1 VIPIKSGPTATYMN
15 VFYRLP
21 SLYSV
26 GLMRKIVWRG
36 DDDPEQRDQYGFCT
50 PFFRPGWARG
60 FRSVI
65 ETLFGD
71 FEPDPEED
79 ERQRNEKEEIVFDPP
94 EMSWKIESE
103 HRGEMAGLE
112 WCRSSK
118 LANQILKMGK
128 ENAGKVECVRVLWG
142 EDERLLWGGF
152 QDTGAWAVAIM
163 SILCEVWFTGVKRI
177 ELRYAGEGR
186 VGLEHVGLPYGVDE
200 KQLVMGGEEDDED
213 AVEGKMVKALR
224 MLLARCR
231 VLEELRMVM
240 PRLSFEGSL
249 MREEWWHDVTERER
263 AKGLKVYIEQRSLL
277 PTGYEDQ

>member
-1 VIPIKSGPTATYMN
+1 VIPIEPGPTATYTN

-36 DDDPEQRDQYGFCT
+36 DDDPELRDQYGFCT

-65 ETLFGD
+65 ETPPED
-71 FEPDPEED
+71 FEPDSEED
-79 ERQRNEKEEIVFDPP
+79 ERPRNEKEEIVFDPP

-112 WCRSSK
+112 WCRCSK

-142 EDERLLWGGF
+142 EDERLLWGGS

-163 SILCEVWFTGVKRI
+163 SIFCEVWFTGVKRI

-186 VGLEHVGLPYGVDE
+186 VGLEHVGLPYGADE
-200 KQLVMGGEEDDED
+200 KQLVMGGEEDDEE
-213 AVEGKMVKALR
+213 AVEGKMVKAMRL
-224 MLLARCR
+224 LLARCR

-263 AKGLKVYIEQRSLL
+263 TKGLKVYIEQRLLL
-277 PTGYEDQ
+277 PTGYEN